1 MRILKKIIL
10 VALIGLSF
18 LLVACGTK
26 PPSVSKQD
34 FDTARLNAENVEGR
48 VRLLRNTKNDLETE
62 LEMKT
67 GRLEALLLME
77 RE

>member
-1 MRILKKIIL
+1 MKILKKIIL

-48 VRLLRNTKNDLETE
+48 VRILRNTKSE
-62 LEMKT
+62 LEAEHQLKT
-67 GRLEALLLME
+67 ERLEALLIME